1 MANPY
6 SGLSKLANNQYKSS
20 NAAVDKYY
28 NSAKNNMNAST
39 EQTIKE
45 FNQQK
50 VKADQGATLEGRAAN
65 ADYLKSINPYG
76 ASAEAQASGGLLGS
90 GYSESSKTAN
100 YNSMQNRVS
109 QARSTAEEAK
119 MNYDNQIAQARN
131 AKNAQMAELAYNTMT
146 TRSNNLNN
154 LLGNRVNIA
163 SGVSNHSINKGQLDL
178 AKKELA
184 FNMKQAKKDNASA
197 GSPSRKSRSSGSKRS
212 GSGSKTSSK
221 KSTGKSKS
229 NKKEIK

>member
-1 MANPY
+1 
-6 SGLSKLANNQYKSS
+6 
-20 NAAVDKYY
+20 
-28 NSAKNNMNAST
+28 
-39 EQTIKE
+39 
-45 FNQQK
+45 
-50 VKADQGATLEGRAAN
+50 
-65 ADYLKSINPYG
+65 
-76 ASAEAQASGGLLGS
+76 
-90 GYSESSKTAN
+90 
-100 YNSMQNRVS
+100 
-109 QARSTAEEAK
+109 
-119 MNYDNQIAQARN
+119 
-131 AKNAQMAELAYNTMT
+131 MAELAYNTMT

-197 GSPSRKSRSSGSKRS
+197 GSSSRKSSSSGSKRS

-221 KSTGKSKS
+221 KSTGKAKS